1 MYRKDTFDVTITL
14 DNCEE
19 IMPNV
24 YYTDDSTVTYSCEIM
39 GDSGTD
45 EGAHTEVHGN
55 DDDIAYVNV
64 DGESLKLSKED
75 DKLCRDKAFAATEE
89 RAHEEAWEARY
100 DDR

>member
-55 DDDIAYVNV
+55 DDYIAYVNV
-64 DGESLKLSKED
+64 DGESIKLSEAD
-75 DKLCRDKAFAATEE
+75 EIIGCDKAFAATEE

-100 DDR
+100 GDR

>member
-1 MYRKDTFDVTITL
+1 MYRKDTFDITIEL
-14 DNCEE
+14 DNYEE
-19 IMPNV
+19 IMPDV
-24 YYTDDSTVTYSCEIM
+24 YYTEDSTVTYSCEIM

-45 EGAHTEVHGN
+45 EGAHTEVHAA

-64 DGESLKLSKED
+64 DGNSVILSEENA
-75 DKLCRDKAFAATEE
+75 KLCSDKAFAATEE